1 MSNALIR
8 EELNEHQVFFIET
21 TKQEVFKIERKE
33 NGYMMTD
40 ITPPILEKEIS
51 DFCSVQL
58 PKKAL
63 DNLKDNPY
71 YDFMKVRGFKTFE
84 GIAKKGL
91 FGFSGSDDR
100 GMTVT
105 KGIIDKLYI
114 KQNIGNFILN
124 IHQFEFSGKKVDLAK
139 LAQNN
144 FVIETKDESCTFEK
158 RDDDFYY
165 NDQKLIAVFS
175 IVNKIKDISLENI
188 LAQNIEG
195 EFDVSSDLLYINR
208 PFILVTEDNSKANV
222 SFRNTPIV
230 KAYQL

>member
-1 MSNALIR
+1 
-8 EELNEHQVFFIET
+8 V
-21 TKQEVFKIERKE
+21 
-33 NGYMMTD
+33 
-40 ITPPILEKEIS
+40 
-51 DFCSVQL
+51 
-58 PKKAL
+58 
-63 DNLKDNPY
+63 
-71 YDFMKVRGFKTFE
+71 
-84 GIAKKGL
+84 

-158 RDDDFYY
+158 RDDDLYY